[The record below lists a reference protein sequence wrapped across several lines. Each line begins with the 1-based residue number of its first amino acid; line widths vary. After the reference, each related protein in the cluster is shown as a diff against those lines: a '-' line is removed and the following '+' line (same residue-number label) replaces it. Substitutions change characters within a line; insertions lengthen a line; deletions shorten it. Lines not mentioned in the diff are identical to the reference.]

1 METTCRVACFGKVAD
16 PQPAILSERYTP
28 LQISFN
34 LSVCI
39 LGAFFLENR
48 PQRKKVT
55 ILKFT
60 VCYIAIHFQPLK
72 LVRLND

>member
-1 METTCRVACFGKVAD
+1 MFFGKQKFVKYWETLYGKLQICAKIMETTCRGACFGKVAD

-48 PQRKKVT
+48 PQR
-55 ILKFT
+55 
-60 VCYIAIHFQPLK
+60 
-72 LVRLND
+72 